1 MAIDRRSARIKPADR
16 RPVFTVYRI
25 PTSAQDD
32 SHAYFDEKPTCVYLR
47 RNIAYFDAGTFLSL
61 EIFPPGPHES

>member
-1 MAIDRRSARIKPADR
+1 MAVDGRSASIKPAGCHS
-16 RPVFTVYRI
+16 VFTVYRI
-25 PTSAQDD
+25 PASAQ

-61 EIFPPGPHES
+61 EIFAPGPRES